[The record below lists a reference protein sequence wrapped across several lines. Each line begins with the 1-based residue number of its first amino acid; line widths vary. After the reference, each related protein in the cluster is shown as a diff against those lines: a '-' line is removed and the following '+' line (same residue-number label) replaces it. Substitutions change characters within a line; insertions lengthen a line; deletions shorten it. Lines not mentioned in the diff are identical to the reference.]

1 MKKKFLLSQ
10 KMAHFL
16 LSAANYLLEVKKN
29 VRLHAIARKK
39 KCNKI
44 RATIESGTAFN
55 EFELRR

>member
-16 LSAANYLLEVKKN
+16 LSAANYLLEVKKMSDCM
-29 VRLHAIARKK
+29 LARKK
-39 KCNKI
+39 TCNKI